1 MAELNTLK
9 KGDIVVLR
17 KGPDATRYSVDDVV
31 RFDLYIQEM
40 DESGETYSAIQR
52 SDISLATKIG

>member
-1 MAELNTLK
+1 MAELNQLK

-17 KGPDATRYSVDDVV
+17 KGKDATRYLVDDVV

-40 DESGETYSAIQR
+40 DENGECYSAVQR
-52 SDISLATKIG
+52 SDISLATKVG